1 MSEEIFLVEW
11 YIKYIVD
18 HRWCFGSYRYQGD
31 SFPGDIYQYLP
42 VFKGISKKT
51 DINIYPQNMYPD
63 PTYNLIDGPR
73 CTYFSLICTCII
85 AYIYSEIVHI
95 SHPKLH
101 VIFKDTLIIHQ
112 CFQTVWFQKKKCV
125 LQSETKKR

>member
-1 MSEEIFLVEW
+1 MTFWVVYLG
-11 YIKYIVD
+11 D
-18 HRWCFGSYRYQGD
+18 RYQY
-31 SFPGDIYQYLP
+31 IP
-42 VFKGISKKT
+42 VFKGMYPKRLIS
-51 DINIYPQNMYPD
+51 IYIHEICKYPD
-63 PTYNLIDGPR
+63 PTYYVIDGPH
-73 CTYFSLICTCII
+73 CIYFSLICTCII

-125 LQSETKKR
+125 LQNETKKKDNKLRHLRK